1 MQTQGATR
9 WEAAMDRLGDWFPF
23 GKAPLIILLLVLV
36 SGGWLL
42 LHPVKRTQATLRF
55 WTFADTHYYAYLNA
69 KPSFEAAHPGQ
80 TVDFQFVHGQAVTTR
95 LRAAFWANLDVPDMV
110 EVEISAAGSFFRGP
124 SDDIGFEDLTPRLK
138 AEGLFDRMVK
148 ARFAPYTH
156 RGRIYGLPHDVHP
169 VMLAYRRDI
178 FEAEGIDVSK
188 LQTWDDLIAIGRR
201 VTIPDKRY
209 LLDFPDASPSGLEMC
224 LFQRDGGYFDSGG
237 RCIMDSPVAVE
248 TLKWYIPLVAGPNM
262 IADDPG
268 WGQPWVKAVE
278 DGYLLTFTCP
288 DWRSKFTEQQIA
300 RMAGKLALMPL
311 PAVKPGGR
319 RTSSWGGTMLG
330 LTKACP
336 NKDLA
341 WQLAKHL
348 YLNPEELAKR
358 FRDTNILPA
367 LKEAWT
373 HEAINEPRPYWSNQ
387 PIGKLYAELAGDVP
401 PQYASPYIEFA
412 KGKLSEVVSS
422 CANYYKKNGEAGFAA
437 FAEARLKGAADEVR
451 EMMKRNPF

>member
-1 MQTQGATR
+1 
-9 WEAAMDRLGDWFPF
+9 MD
-23 GKAPLIILLLVLV
+23 
-36 SGGWLL
+36 
-42 LHPVKRTQATLRF
+42 
-55 WTFADTHYYAYLNA
+55 N
-69 KPSFEAAHPGQ
+69 
-80 TVDFQFVHGQAVTTR
+80 
-95 LRAAFWANLDVPDMV
+95 
-110 EVEISAAGSFFRGP
+110 
-124 SDDIGFEDLTPRLK
+124 
-138 AEGLFDRMVK
+138 
-148 ARFAPYTH
+148 
-156 RGRIYGLPHDVHP
+156 
-169 VMLAYRRDI
+169 
-178 FEAEGIDVSK
+178 
-188 LQTWDDLIAIGRR
+188 
-201 VTIPDKRY
+201 
-209 LLDFPDASPSGLEMC
+209 
-224 LFQRDGGYFDSGG
+224 
-237 RCIMDSPVAVE
+237 PVAVE